1 MKRVTAYVE
10 DELKEKI
17 QKYCKKVGITESAFI
32 KMAAYETFKKEEK

>member
-17 QKYCKKVGITESAFI
+17 KKYCKDNYISESTFI
-32 KMAAYETFKKEEK
+32 KLAAQELFKKEG

>member
-17 QKYCKKVGITESAFI
+17 KKYCKENFMSESTFI
-32 KMAAYETFKKEEK
+32 KLAAIELMKEK